1 MNRKEKK
8 GRTAADILILLGM
21 LALLSVICRLWPI
34 LLLMILGIF
43 VAALWV
49 LCNRPEKVEVL
60 TPVPLLPGPKP
71 IYPRQCD
78 RRGVYYFCEN
88 RTGND

>member
-21 LALLSVICRLWPI
+21 LALLSAICRLWPI

-43 VAALWV
+43 AAALKA
-49 LCNRPEKVEVL
+49 LCSRPDKIEVL
-60 TPVPLLPGPKP
+60 TPVPYLLEPNQTQ
-71 IYPRQCD
+71 R
-78 RRGVYYFCEN
+78 
-88 RTGND
+88 